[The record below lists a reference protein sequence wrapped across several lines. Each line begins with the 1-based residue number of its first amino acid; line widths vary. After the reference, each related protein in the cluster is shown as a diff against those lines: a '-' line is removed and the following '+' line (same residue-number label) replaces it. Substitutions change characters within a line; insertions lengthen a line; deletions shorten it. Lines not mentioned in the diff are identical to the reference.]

1 MTVKSENNS
10 TSPDIISDL
19 CDDISLTSLSL
30 KSLEDDNF
38 DDISSNI
45 SFKSLKESDF
55 LENEEFFSDDSF
67 LKKSL
72 TTKNTQTKT
81 LSFEGNFSSLS
92 NDPLSPQKETE
103 QIKND
108 DILNL
113 DSLNLVKENN
123 NLVSGFTT
131 AQNKKIFIKGE
142 SLNKSRQ
149 IFGKNMAKN
158 EQNFDKEKLKNNK
171 IYQEFYNELYGK
183 EESKENKSKL
193 IETGFTTGNKK
204 TILIKEENLNKKLQE
219 NEICKIDSNP
229 SHNDSLSTLKDSNEE
244 ERIKKIKKDALKIKN
259 TFFPSHYPFRSYQ
272 QPEKGH
278 ISDEQRNLAYK
289 IEIYNKVKAKFT
301 NEDKSWLFYQ
311 FKFSWMSLFMRSEI
325 NQDCLDKIINQI
337 QLRKRREYSIL
348 RRIAEGDDVSYKYM
362 VLLVLKV
369 YPDKLEV
376 YDGSYSILCSV
387 DKELSKMLLSQKIKV
402 LSQLKIFNAE
412 LLIKPP
418 FNILENDKKLVL
430 HLNYNSI
437 KLTQTKHKLGYQKKC
452 TFVKKLKEIHRLGGI
467 ISCLNLMIVKVIEEK
482 MLIKCF
488 DYKKEVNVNEI
499 EKEIEKIMMLAK
511 QSNKEIKLDNIR
523 IIRYIKCLCRDDFTE
538 CMLIWYNPNDE
549 VIKKDDKFRFINV
562 RVNEKS
568 IGLTLTTIIGK
579 TFVQKIN

>member
-1 MTVKSENNS
+1 MLNYLKYILFYSINRAHMTVKSENNS
-10 TSPDIISDL
+10 TSPDIISDP

-219 NEICKIDSNP
+219 NEVCKIDSNP

-311 FKFSWMSLFMRSEI
+311 FKFSWMSLFMKNEI
-325 NQDCLDKIINQI
+325 NQDCLDKIIHQI

-348 RRIAEGDDVSYKYM
+348 KRIAEGDDISYKYM

-369 YPDKLEV
+369 Y
-376 YDGSYSILCSV
+376 
-387 DKELSKMLLSQKIKV
+387 
-402 LSQLKIFNAE
+402 
-412 LLIKPP
+412 
-418 FNILENDKKLVL
+418 
-430 HLNYNSI
+430 
-437 KLTQTKHKLGYQKKC
+437 
-452 TFVKKLKEIHRLGGI
+452 
-467 ISCLNLMIVKVIEEK
+467 
-482 MLIKCF
+482 
-488 DYKKEVNVNEI
+488 
-499 EKEIEKIMMLAK
+499 
-511 QSNKEIKLDNIR
+511 
-523 IIRYIKCLCRDDFTE
+523 
-538 CMLIWYNPNDE
+538 
-549 VIKKDDKFRFINV
+549 
-562 RVNEKS
+562 
-568 IGLTLTTIIGK
+568 
-579 TFVQKIN
+579 